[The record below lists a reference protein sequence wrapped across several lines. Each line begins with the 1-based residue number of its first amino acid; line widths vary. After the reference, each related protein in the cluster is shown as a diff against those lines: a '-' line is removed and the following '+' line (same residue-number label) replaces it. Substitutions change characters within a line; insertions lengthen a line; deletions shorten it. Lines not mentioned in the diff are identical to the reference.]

1 MEVSWIAPLRLEG
14 RHVTLLPLQRGHR
27 DELVEAAS
35 DGALWELWYTSVPT
49 PDGMEADIAKRLAWQ
64 DEGSMLPF
72 TVTETG
78 TGAVLGMTSYGHI
91 DAAVRR
97 LEIGWTWYAARAQR
111 TGINTEAKRLLLGHA
126 FETLGCVAVELRT
139 HVLNAQSRRAIER
152 IGAKLDGV
160 LRHHQRARDGTLR
173 DTCVYSI
180 IAPDWPAVRSHLD
193 WQLRR
198 RQSPLPADR
207 STS

>member
-1 MEVSWIAPLRLEG
+1 MSWIVPVRLEG
-14 RHVTLLPLQRGHR
+14 RHVTLVPLERAHR
-27 DELVEAAS
+27 DALVEAAS
-35 DGALWELWYTSVPT
+35 DGALWELWYTSVPE
-49 PDGMEADIAKRLAWQ
+49 PDGMEAEIERRLAARDQ
-64 DEGSMLPF
+64 GSTLPF
-72 TVTETG
+72 TVTETATG
-78 TGAVLGMTSYGHI
+78 TVIGMTSFGHI
-91 DAAVRR
+91 DASVRR

-111 TGINTEAKRLLLGHA
+111 SAVNTEAKRLLLGHA
-126 FETLGCVAVELRT
+126 FDTLGCVAVELRT

-152 IGAKLDGV
+152 IGAKLDGI

-180 IAPDWPAVRSHLD
+180 IAPDWPPVRSHLD

-198 RQSPLPADR
+198 RQSPSPGDR